1 MDVHPVRPE
10 LHEFF
15 ARQGV
20 PKAEAAVIEIK
31 AAYAAINRTALKGM
45 PAVERRQMTEQLRNT
60 LGNLS
65 QAVEKIPVAPKK
77 QRPS

>member
-1 MDVHPVRPE
+1 
-10 LHEFF
+10 
-15 ARQGV
+15 
-20 PKAEAAVIEIK
+20 
-31 AAYAAINRTALKGM
+31 M

-77 QRPS
+77 QRSS